1 VAFVVSIVAPMKIA
15 TWNVNSLRVRLPQVL
30 DWLAEARPDVLAV
43 QETKV
48 ADEEFPVMEL
58 QAAGY
63 HTLYTGEKGYNG
75 VALIARKRI
84 ERPVLTALPGIAD
97 PARRFV
103 AAEIGGVHVVNVYV
117 PNGKAV
123 GSEAYDYKLQW
134 LECLRSHLAG
144 MLAQHRHVVVL
155 GDFNVAPED
164 RDVYD
169 PVLWAN
175 TVLFSGPERA
185 AFHRLLELGLVDV
198 VRERNGDAVIYTWWD
213 YRFYAF
219 RRNRG
224 LRIDHI
230 LASPAMARRCV
241 SAGVDTRP
249 RGLERPSD
257 HAPLFAEFTAS
268 R

>member
-1 VAFVVSIVAPMKIA
+1 MKIA

-30 DWLAEARPDVLAV
+30 DWLNEVQPDVLAV

-48 ADEEFPVMEL
+48 ADEDFPAAEL

-63 HTLYTGEKGYNG
+63 HAVYTGQKGYNG
-75 VALIARKRI
+75 VALITRKPI
-84 ERPVLTALPGIAD
+84 AAPVLTALPGIAD
-97 PARRFV
+97 PQRRFI
-103 AAEIGGVHVVNVYV
+103 AAELDQVHVVNVYV

-134 LECLRSHLAG
+134 LERLHNHLATQ
-144 MLAQHRHVVVL
+144 LAMHREVIVL
-155 GDFNVAPED
+155 GDFNVAPAD

-169 PVLWAN
+169 PMLWAN

-185 AFHRLLELGLVDV
+185 GFHRLLELGLVDV
-198 VRERNGDAVIYTWWD
+198 VREQNGDAAIYTWWD

-219 RRNRG
+219 RRNHG

-230 LASPAMARRCV
+230 LASPALAARCV
-241 SAGVDTRP
+241 QAGVDTRP
-249 RGLERPSD
+249 RALERPSD
-257 HAPLFAEFTAS
+257 HAPVIAVFDVSL
-268 R
+268 